1 MVLDFLIRIER
12 GYPGDGATTTA
23 ANTHCSFKKK
33 KKKKK
38 KKETKKKK
46 RKKRLWISL
55 YVYIS
60 IYLSITRGCLKVRKK
75 EVVFMEL
82 SLLVCGR
89 DQPHNNKELTVDC
102 CTSKKAKILTRPQHK
117 KTTNSYS
124 S

>member
-33 KKKKK
+33 KRKKK

-60 IYLSITRGCLKVRKK
+60 IYLSITRGCLKKVRKK

-82 SLLVCGR
+82 SRIWARPTPQQETLHCG
-89 DQPHNNKELTVDC
+89 VV
-102 CTSKKAKILTRPQHK
+102 KKAK
-117 KTTNSYS
+117 S
-124 S
+124 